1 MLPSVDA
8 GDTQVAEALERLRDR
23 LREPL
28 FPLEVADAAL
38 ARRTC
43 REIADQLDDYLLP
56 RLASPDAPL
65 LVVVGGSTGV
75 GKSTLVNALAGRRV
89 SPAGAL
95 RPTTRS
101 PVLICAPD
109 DEEWFADDKLL
120 PSLPRSSDDPAPGE
134 EGVLH
139 VVKCDTVPAGL
150 AVLDAPDFDS
160 VVEPNRK
167 LATQLLGA
175 ADLWLFVTTAAR
187 YADAVPW
194 EFLLA
199 ACDRGVAVAVVVD
212 RSPAEGGTD
221 ATAHFAQLLEEHG
234 LGNAPFF
241 AVPEVSLERDDLL
254 PDEAVEPLRGWLAH
268 VAGDDDARRK
278 LVLDTF
284 ESTIDS
290 LSERLAPVT
299 AVAERQD
306 AAAAALRAA
315 VRDAYDTARQGVDS
329 ALVDGS
335 LVKGDVLT
343 RWRELV
349 GSGVLMR
356 SLTSDSPEAAER
368 VAALATAVVESVRAM
383 LLGYAAQGAEDT
395 VAAWRALPAG
405 RALVDGAS
413 DDLYVPSPDVADRAA
428 HIGRDWQQRVRER
441 VHESSTDD
449 GGTTSSYDPTALG
462 LILVLVAATP
472 VGAATGAEAAVARG
486 TTRASRKLLEAIF
499 GGDAVRQHAAAVR
512 RDLQGGLHELLESEA
527 ARFTDLLERTGV
539 PHDGADRIREVQ
551 FGLHAS
557 RRDTDPPA
565 DGQ

>member
-1 MLPSVDA
+1 MDE
-8 GDTQVAEALERLRDR
+8 GDSRVAEALEELRDR

-28 FPLEVADAAL
+28 FPLEVADAAF

-109 DEEWFADDKLL
+109 DGAWFADDKLL
-120 PSLPRSSDDPAPGE
+120 PSLPRSTEEVGPRD

-139 VVKCDTVPAGL
+139 VVTCDTLPAGL

-160 VVEPNRK
+160 VVEPNRR

-194 EFLLA
+194 GFLIA
-199 ACDRGVAVAVVVD
+199 ARDRGVAVAVAVD
-212 RSPAEGGTD
+212 RCPEASGKD
-221 ATAHFAQLLEEHG
+221 ATAHFAQLLEKHG
-234 LGNAPFF
+234 LGGAPFF
-241 AVPEVSLERDDLL
+241 VVPEVTLEGEDLL
-254 PDEAVEPLRGWLAH
+254 PEAAVEPLRGWLTH
-268 VAGDDDARRK
+268 VAGDEDARRS

-284 ESTIDS
+284 KRTIDS
-290 LSERLAPVT
+290 LTERLAPVT
-299 AVAERQD
+299 EVAERQD

-315 VRDAYDTARQGVDS
+315 AADAYATARQGVDS

-335 LVKGDVLT
+335 LVKGDVLN
-343 RWRELV
+343 RWREFV
-349 GSGVLMR
+349 DTGELMQ
-356 SLTSDSPEAAER
+356 SLTASSPEAAER
-368 VAALATAVVESVRAM
+368 VDALSTAVVESVRAV
-383 LLGYAAQGAEDT
+383 LLVHASQGAEDT
-395 VAAWRALPAG
+395 VAAWRAVPAG
-405 RALVDGAS
+405 RALLDGA
-413 DDLYVPSPDVADRAA
+413 DEKPYVPSPDLADRAA
-428 HIGRDWQQRVRER
+428 HTARDWQQRVRER

-449 GGTTSSYDPTALG
+449 GGTTASYDAKALG
-462 LILVLVAATP
+462 LILMLVAATP
-472 VGAATGAEAAVARG
+472 VGAATGAMAAVARS
-486 TTRASRKLLEAIF
+486 TTRASRRLLEAIF

-512 RDLQGGLHELLESEA
+512 RDLQGDLHELLESEA
-527 ARFTDLLERTGV
+527 ARFTGLLEHAGV
-539 PHDGADRIREVQ
+539 PRDAADRLREVQ

-557 RRDTDPPA
+557 RRVTDPPA
-565 DGQ
+565 D

>member
-8 GDTQVAEALERLRDR
+8 GDSQVAEALERLRDR

-28 FPLEVADAAL
+28 FPLEVAGADV

-43 REIADQLDDYLLP
+43 REIADQLDDYVLP

-109 DEEWFADDKLL
+109 DEAWFADDELL
-120 PSLPRSSDDPAPGE
+120 PSLPRSSEEVGPGD

-139 VVKCDTVPAGL
+139 VVACDTMPAGL

-160 VVEPNRK
+160 VVEPNRR

-194 EFLLA
+194 GFLLA
-199 ACDRGVAVAVVVD
+199 ARDRGVAVSVVVD
-212 RSPAEGGTD
+212 RCPEKGGKD
-221 ATAHFAQLLEEHG
+221 ATAHFARLLEAYG
-234 LGNAPFF
+234 MGDAPFF
-241 AVPEVSLERDDLL
+241 AVPEVSLDGDDLL
-254 PDEAVEPLRGWLAH
+254 PEEAVEPLRRWITH
-268 VAGDDDARRK
+268 VAGDEDARRR

-284 ESTIDS
+284 KRTIDS
-290 LSERLAPVT
+290 LTERLAPVT
-299 AVAERQD
+299 EIAERQD
-306 AAAAALRAA
+306 AAAAALAA
-315 VRDAYDTARQGVDS
+315 ASAEAYATARQGVDS

-343 RWRELV
+343 GWREFV
-349 GSGVLMR
+349 DSGELMQ
-356 SLTSDSPEAAER
+356 SLTAGSPETTER
-368 VAALATAVVESVRAM
+368 VEALAAAVVESVCAV
-383 LLGYAAQGAEDT
+383 LLVHAAQGAEDS

-405 RALVDGAS
+405 RALLDEAGEK
-413 DDLYVPSPDVADRAA
+413 LYVPSPDLPDRAA
-428 HIGRDWQQRVRER
+428 DTARDWQQRVRER

-449 GGTTSSYDPTALG
+449 GGTAASYDATALG

-472 VGAATGAEAAVARG
+472 VGAATGAMAAVARS
-486 TTRASRKLLEAIF
+486 TTRASRRLLEAIF

-512 RDLQGGLHELLESEA
+512 RDLQGDLHELLEVEA
-527 ARFTDLLERTGV
+527 ARFTDLLEHAGV
-539 PHDGADRIREVQ
+539 PGDAADRLREVQ

-557 RRDTDPPA
+557 RRVTDPPA
-565 DGQ
+565 D